1 MGSALAQSLCPSASH
16 VWRHASS
23 CCEGQGQGQGE
34 GGGEGEGE
42 GQGAGK
48 GEVRQGEHEAATPAA
63 RPWLESPHEL
73 EERLQQAADWV
84 NKEFDVR
91 GLCMGLPDR
100 LHSLVN
106 ETKGDRLPK

>member
-1 MGSALAQSLCPSASH
+1 M
-16 VWRHASS
+16 
-23 CCEGQGQGQGE
+23 
-34 GGGEGEGE
+34 
-42 GQGAGK
+42 
-48 GEVRQGEHEAATPAA
+48 
-63 RPWLESPHEL
+63 ESPREL

-100 LHSLVN
+100 LRALVS